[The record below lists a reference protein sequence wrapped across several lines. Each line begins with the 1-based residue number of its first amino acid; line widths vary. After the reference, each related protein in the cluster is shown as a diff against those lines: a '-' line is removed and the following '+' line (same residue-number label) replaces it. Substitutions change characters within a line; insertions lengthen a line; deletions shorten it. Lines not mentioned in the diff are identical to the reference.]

1 MAQVAPSSELT
12 ESEKTTVALF
22 QENTPSV
29 VNITNV
35 AALRDRF
42 TLDTTKIPQGT
53 GSGFVWDKK
62 GHIVTNYHVIKVAGI
77 FAWSPLSHEVW
88 CFIQSSRGGS

>member
-1 MAQVAPSSELT
+1 MS
-12 ESEKTTVALF
+12 LF
-22 QENTPSV
+22 QNSTPSV

-42 TLDTTKIPQGT
+42 TLDITKIPRGT

-62 GHIVTNYHVIKVAGI
+62 GHVVTNYHVIKVMV
-77 FAWSPLSHEVW
+77 F
-88 CFIQSSRGGS
+88 SSRYSTCGHLSAICNILLHCALCREHLSYA